1 MTPQEL
7 KRSVIQFAIQ
17 GKLNVGLPED
27 GTGVDVVRNIIDQK
41 TELIKAKII
50 KKEKALPAITDE
62 EIPFAV
68 PENWCWVRLRDICTK
83 IVDGD
88 HNPPAGVKEK
98 TEYWM
103 LSAQNI
109 NQNQLVNLDQVRYL
123 TKEVFDQCTERTAA
137 QKGDIFL
144 TIVATL
150 GRSCVYEGDYN
161 ICFQRSVSVISTLI
175 YNYYLKYVF
184 DSGYI
189 QDTMVKNAT
198 GTAQKGFYLNQV
210 ERLVIPVPPVAEQ
223 KRIVAKLEEILPLI
237 DRYEAAWSKLEEF
250 NKRFPSD
257 MQKSILQLAIQ
268 GKLVE
273 QRPEEG
279 TGEELFQQIQAE
291 KQALVAAGKIKKEK
305 PLPEIAEDEIPFDI
319 PDTWKWIRLGGIEE
333 INLGFT
339 YRPEYTDDGVYFLS
353 VKDISKGSIDFNN
366 AKKVSVETYENAA
379 YGSKPRRGDIVFG
392 RVGTMGKPQIINT
405 DVPFCIFVSLGFLRD
420 HTDIINKKYIS
431 YWMQSELFSKQ
442 VDKNVKGSAQKNL
455 NTGWLK
461 DFLVPLPPLAEQK
474 RIVAKLEEILPLCD
488 RLK

>member
-1 MTPQEL
+1 
-7 KRSVIQFAIQ
+7 
-17 GKLNVGLPED
+17 
-27 GTGVDVVRNIIDQK
+27 
-41 TELIKAKII
+41 
-50 KKEKALPAITDE
+50 
-62 EIPFAV
+62 
-68 PENWCWVRLRDICTK
+68 
-83 IVDGD
+83 
-88 HNPPAGVKEK
+88 
-98 TEYWM
+98 M